1 MLATTWGNTRSAADT
16 DPEEKAGDGRH
27 QRPHPS
33 THEQSSSTALQGRA
47 ENGKLGAWEHMG
59 GPSEES
65 MQQGSDGAG
74 TATETRGRR
83 AGKTAESTHACPI
96 L

>member
-1 MLATTWGNTRSAADT
+1 MLATTWGNTRSAAVT
-16 DPEEKAGDGRH
+16 DLEERAGDGRH

-65 MQQGSDGAG
+65 RQQYSDGVPEA
-74 TATETRGRR
+74 
-83 AGKTAESTHACPI
+83 
-96 L
+96 